1 MPVMKMTMPRVLISA
16 LLFAVLQVGCGDS
29 SPGPPPPPVLTAED
43 APAAETASSASN
55 ETPVAGER
63 RGYDGLSFI
72 IPEGWQETPLS
83 AAQQG
88 FVTAKFTMPAAG
100 ADVGL
105 TVSRSG
111 GGVDANLD
119 RWRGQVTGSTPEVV
133 ETISMAGYDATL
145 IDLRGTIAGGFGRE
159 AISDGRMLGIIVPL
173 PDQGYFLKL
182 TGPADQVDAVE
193 EDFRSFAKSAAM
205 E

>member
-1 MPVMKMTMPRVLISA
+1 MPRVLFSS
-16 LLFAVLQVGCGDS
+16 LLSVVLSIGCADS
-29 SPGPPPPPVLTAED
+29 SPGPPPPPVMTAENVPPAE
-43 APAAETASSASN
+43 APSRSSNS
-55 ETPVAGER
+55 TPAAGER

-88 FVTAKFTMPAAG
+88 FVTAKFTMPDAG
-100 ADVGL
+100 SDVGL
-105 TVSRSG
+105 TLSRSG
-111 GGVDANLD
+111 GGVEANLD
-119 RWRGQVTGSTPEVV
+119 RWRGQVTGNAPEVV
-133 ETISMAGYDATL
+133 ETISMAGHDATL
-145 IDLRGTIAGGFGRE
+145 IDLRGTLAGGFGRE
-159 AISDGRMLGIIVPL
+159 AIPDGRMLGIIVPL

-193 EDFRSFAKSAAM
+193 EGFRSFAKSAAP